1 MDLKSLLN
9 QALNSDVLKQGS
21 QSLGNTAQSLGKSAQ
36 QFGQDKSQLATLG
49 AGAVG
54 GGLIGLLMGSK
65 KSRKMGKKALG
76 VGSAAALGALA
87 FKVYNDWQKSQSGNT
102 SPPPSVPQLSEDQ
115 HSILILKSMIAAA
128 KADGHV
134 DADEQQKIQQAV
146 AELGA
151 DESVQQLVQAELNK
165 PLDPSEIALAVSHKE
180 QAAEV
185 YLASLLVVDDQNFM
199 EKSYLKE
206 LANQLGLAEELVQ
219 QLEAQVQR

>member
-21 QSLGNTAQSLGKSAQ
+21 QSLGNTAQSLGRSAQ

-54 GGLIGLLMGSK
+54 GGLIDLLMGSK
-65 KSRKMGKKALG
+65 KPRKMGKKALG

-87 FKVYNDWQKSQSGNT
+87 FKVNNDWQKSQSGNT

-165 PLDPSEIALAVSHKE
+165 PLDPSEIALYPNGENGEFHTLVTS
-180 QAAEV
+180 
-185 YLASLLVVDDQNFM
+185 ASCFKGSLSIKADQIESGERFHHLRYKAKIG
-199 EKSYLKE
+199 ERIL
-206 LANQLGLAEELVQ
+206 
-219 QLEAQVQR
+219 